1 MTGIHPIQAFNNLS
15 KPKKAAVV
23 AGAAV
28 TAAAVATTAV
38 AYAKGKQPDVKGLK
52 AIKAGYGIIFEAA
65 KNKAGA
71 IKDAIVSH
79 LPKKEKAAE
88 VIADA
93 KDAAADAAEAATQ
106 A

>member
-1 MTGIHPIQAFNNLS
+1 MTGIHPVQGFNNLS

-28 TAAAVATTAV
+28 AAGAVATTAV

-52 AIKAGYGIIFEAA
+52 AIKAGYGIIFNAA
-65 KNKAGA
+65 KAKAGA
-71 IKDAIVSH
+71 IKNAIVSH
-79 LPKKEKAAE
+79 LPKKENTVLE
-88 VIADA
+88 TV
-93 KDAAADAAEAATQ
+93 KDAVEETQ